1 MNRSPLHD
9 LHARLG
15 ARFVDFGGWEMPVQ
29 YESVLAEHRAVRSS
43 VGWFDVT
50 HLGRFELSGSGAE
63 QALLRLLSNDITRI
77 APGQTQ
83 YTLVLDD
90 DGGIIDDLVVW
101 WWEPGRYWVF
111 PNAANHHRVMGAF
124 ALEPGCDVRDLQKA
138 TVLIAIQGPKAPL
151 VIEELFGDVPERFC
165 TASHSWDSGDVHLAG
180 TGYTGERGGEV
191 CTDARTGR
199 RLAERLVSLS
209 VVPCGLASRD
219 TLRLEAGLP
228 LWGSD
233 IDTSTTPFEA
243 GLDFAVA
250 MDHDFRGHSAL
261 ESQMEEGPSRRLVGF
276 VLDEKGIPRHGYK
289 VRTPDGEG
297 EVTSGNL
304 SPMLETGIGLAYV
317 SPPTARGVND
327 IEVQIRERWVQ
338 GRIVKPPFHKERA

>member
-9 LHARLG
+9 LHERLG

-29 YESVLAEHRAVRSS
+29 YESVLAEHRAVRSGA
-43 VGWFDVT
+43 GWFDVT
-50 HLGRFELSGSGAE
+50 HLGRFELTGTGAE
-63 QALLRLLSNDITRI
+63 QALLGLLSNDITGI

-83 YTLVLDD
+83 YTLMLDY

-111 PNAANHHRVMGAF
+111 PNAANHHRVMGTF
-124 ALEPGCDVRDLQKA
+124 ALEPGCDVRDLQ
-138 TVLIAIQGPKAPL
+138 TETIFIAIQGPEAPS
-151 VIEELFGDVPERFC
+151 VIEGLFGDAPKRFR
-165 TASHSWDSGDVHLAG
+165 TASDRWESGEIGLAG

-191 CTDARTGR
+191 CTDAQTGH

-233 IDTSTTPFEA
+233 IDGSTTPFEA

-250 MDHDFRGHSAL
+250 MDHDFRGRAAL
-261 ESQMEEGPSRRLVGF
+261 ESQMQEGPSRRLVGF

-289 VRTPDGEG
+289 VRTPEGEG

-304 SPMLETGIGLAYV
+304 SPVLETGIGLAYV
-317 SPPTARGVND
+317 SPPPAPGANG
-327 IEVQIRERWVQ
+327 IEVEIRERWVR

>member
-9 LHARLG
+9 LHQRLG

-29 YESVLAEHRAVRSS
+29 YESVLAEHRAVRNSA
-43 VGWFDVT
+43 GWFDVT
-50 HLGRFELSGSGAE
+50 HLGRFELSGTGAE
-63 QALLRLLSNDITRI
+63 QALLRLLSNDITTI

-83 YTLVLDD
+83 YTLMLGH

-101 WWEPGRYWVF
+101 WWEPDRYWVF
-111 PNAANHHRVMGAF
+111 PNAANHHRVMAAF
-124 ALEPGCDVRDLQKA
+124 ALEPDCNVRDLQTA
-138 TVLIAIQGPKAPL
+138 TVLIAVQGPQAPSA
-151 VIEELFGDVPERFC
+151 IEELFGDAPVRFR
-165 TASHSWDSGDVHLAG
+165 TASHPWHSGEVHLAG
-180 TGYTGERGGEV
+180 TGYTGEPGGEV
-191 CTDARTGR
+191 CTDPQTGH
-199 RLAERLVSLS
+199 RLAEKLVSLS

-233 IDTSTTPFEA
+233 IDATTTPIEA

-250 MDHDFRGHSAL
+250 MDHDFRGHTAL
-261 ESQMEEGPSRRLVGF
+261 ESQMQEGASRRLVGF

-304 SPMLETGIGLAYV
+304 SPVLETGIGLAYV
-317 SPPTARGVND
+317 SPPPARGANE

-338 GRIVKPPFHKERA
+338 GRIVKPPFHKERS

>member
-9 LHARLG
+9 LHERLG

-29 YESVLAEHRAVRSS
+29 YESVLTEHRAVRSGA
-43 VGWFDVT
+43 GWFDVT
-50 HLGRFELSGSGAE
+50 HLGRFELSGLGAE
-63 QALLRLLSNDITRI
+63 DALLRLLSNDVTRI

-83 YTLVLDD
+83 YTLMLDD

-101 WWEPGRYWVF
+101 WWEPDHYWVF

-124 ALEPGCDVRDLQKA
+124 ALEPDCAVRDLQTT
-138 TVLIAIQGPKAPL
+138 TVLIAIQGPEAPS
-151 VIEELFGDVPERFC
+151 VIEDLFGEAPKRFR
-165 TASHSWDSGDVHLAG
+165 TASHPWESGEVRLAG

-191 CTDARTGR
+191 CTDPQTGHD
-199 RLAERLVSLS
+199 LAERLVSMS

-233 IDTSTTPFEA
+233 IDESTTPLEA
-243 GLDFAVA
+243 GINFAVA
-250 MDHDFRGHSAL
+250 MDHEFRGRTAL
-261 ESQMEEGPSRRLVGF
+261 ESQMQEGPLRRLVGF

-289 VRTPDGEG
+289 VRTPVGEG
-297 EVTSGNL
+297 DVTSGNL
-304 SPMLETGIGLAYV
+304 SPVLETGIGLAYV
-317 SPPTARGVND
+317 SPPPAPGAD
-327 IEVQIRERWVQ
+327 AMEVQIRERWVK
-338 GRIVKPPFHKERA
+338 GRIVKPPFHKETS